1 MTVEP
6 KVPLQSNIPEF
17 VNGKPSIRLPYYSN
31 LSSTT
36 RLASG
41 PFLGTHPNYI
51 IINRPSSIIKHG
63 SNQTSSIIV

>member
-6 KVPLQSNIPEF
+6 KVPLQSSIPEF
-17 VNGKPSIRLPYYSN
+17 VDGKPFIRLPYYSN
-31 LSSTT
+31 LSGTT

-51 IINRPSSIIKHG
+51 IINQSIRVIEHG
-63 SNQTSSIIV
+63 SNQTSPIII